1 MSSEPA
7 SAETNDPPAEVMGTT
22 PRAPR
27 LTGTGWLNLIAGSFF
42 SLLGVAGA
50 IYFFGKSVTEAGA
63 SRWWLSIFPLWLVLF
78 GGLLVRRFPLERRL
92 AIEGILSSGC
102 VTGRK
107 GEGPSRGPLIVN
119 YTFRI
124 ANDEV
129 EIGSCPS
136 DSPLT
141 SGSAVWILYLPS
153 NPRKSAIYPLDLYRI
168 DQ

>member
-1 MSSEPA
+1 MSFEPA
-7 SAETNDPPAEVMGTT
+7 SAETNDPPAELIGTT

-50 IYFFGKSVTEAGA
+50 IYIFEKSVTEAGT
-63 SRWWLSIFPLWLVLF
+63 SRWWPSIFPLWLVLF

-92 AIEGILSSGC
+92 AIDGILSLGC
-102 VTGRK
+102 ITGRE
-107 GEGPSRGPLIVN
+107 GEGPSRGPMIVN
-119 YTFRI
+119 YTFRN

-136 DSPLT
+136 DSPRT
-141 SGSAVWILYLPS
+141 SGAAVWILYLPS
-153 NPRKSAIYPLDLYRI
+153 NPRRSAIYPLEFFRI
-168 DQ
+168 DR